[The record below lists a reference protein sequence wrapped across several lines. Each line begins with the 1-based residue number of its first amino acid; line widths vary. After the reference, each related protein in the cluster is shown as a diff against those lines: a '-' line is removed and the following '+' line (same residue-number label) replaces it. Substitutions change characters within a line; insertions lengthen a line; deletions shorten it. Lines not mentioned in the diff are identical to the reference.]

1 MPRAYYFVV
10 VVTALTFL
18 LLSVKAVT
26 AAGQLTGDD
35 EEALKADLLAQLQSQ
50 DTGSSSLINEEE
62 GGGGVDEEEATVQIT
77 MTFVN
82 EFPDR
87 VRVRHAC
94 VTCVNFL
101 LDFFFWFLTY
111 VVYYC
116 SDCRPLTYIG

>member
-1 MPRAYYFVV
+1 MMPRAYYFVV

-26 AAGQLTGDD
+26 AAGQLTGDE

-50 DTGSSSLINEEE
+50 DTGSSSLINEE
-62 GGGGVDEEEATVQIT
+62 GGGGDDEAAVQIS

-87 VRVRHAC
+87 VRVGHASEPASLSYS
-94 VTCVNFL
+94 T
-101 LDFFFWFLTY
+101 FFG
-111 VVYYC
+111 
-116 SDCRPLTYIG
+116 S